1 MKAGCIALYALIAV
15 LLLLSLF
22 MESILIWKIAVVLL
36 GFMFFVEARL
46 TNAKHQSTSN
56 FS

>member
-36 GFMFFVEARL
+36 GFMFFVEARI